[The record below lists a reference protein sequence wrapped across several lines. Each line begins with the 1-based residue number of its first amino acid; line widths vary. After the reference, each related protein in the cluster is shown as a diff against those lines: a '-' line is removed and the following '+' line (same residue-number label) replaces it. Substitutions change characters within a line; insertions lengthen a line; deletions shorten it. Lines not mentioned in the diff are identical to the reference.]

1 MLLGAKLKGIGSLK
15 GQLRMK
21 LKIFNTKNHVG
32 KVLKSNDPIEIFQWW
47 NWRNLQKVSSIKGL
61 IKKKLKE

>member
-1 MLLGAKLKGIGSLK
+1 MLLGAKLKVIGSLK

-32 KVLKSNDPIEIFQWW
+32 KVLKSNDPIEIFQ
-47 NWRNLQKVSSIKGL
+47 
-61 IKKKLKE
+61 